1 MRLPILSHNPPQ
13 NAAAFAGT
21 DGNDAQTAETL
32 LAYAADSLSPD
43 AAALSRMG
51 GVVRAA
57 FLESEMSRDQDVAA
71 ETRVAPESGSGG
83 LSRLIWGRGRRRT
96 LASLCAVAVLTLTSA
111 SFVGAESNPGQP
123 FYRIRLSLEAVRIPF
138 QQPADPLQSK
148 LDTAAARLADAERE
162 AAARDWSAAADAAG
176 AYGEAIASISLPTT
190 NTAARVGA
198 SQRLNA
204 ELARLQ
210 QLRLSS
216 AAPETA
222 ALDKAIAAVCRLL
235 GVPVPTP
242 PATATPS
249 AAGAAGSSSR
259 PGERATATPGLGR
272 DRDGSGGPKSTPEA
286 TTSKAPGRSND
297 PDAGHA
303 TPTPQ
308 SPDSGG
314 HSFGGGPASSRA

>member
-111 SFVGAESNPGQP
+111 SFVGAESNPGQ
-123 FYRIRLSLEAVRIPF
+123 
-138 QQPADPLQSK
+138 LQSK
-148 LDTAAARLADAERE
+148 LDTADARLADAERE